1 MRSDAHGVGRFRQQR
16 KVGESTKLDF
26 LDSVPICWGVN
37 FGNSSSALYYFVM
50 TAYTPADF
58 SDGLVGLAHS
68 QGMWV
73 RGNHTANGQC
83 GITALRF

>member
-1 MRSDAHGVGRFRQQR
+1 MSTELVGSGDSETGA
-16 KVGESTKLDF
+16 KVLSWTFSIQYLFAGAFILETPAQHF
-26 LDSVPICWGVN
+26 C
-37 FGNSSSALYYFVM
+37 YFVM

>member
-1 MRSDAHGVGRFRQQR
+1 MSTELVSSGDSEMGA
-16 KVGESTKLDF
+16 KVLSWTFSIQYPFAGAFILE
-26 LDSVPICWGVN
+26 
-37 FGNSSSALYYFVM
+37 
-50 TAYTPADF
+50 TPAQHFCYFLVAAHMSADI

>member
-1 MRSDAHGVGRFRQQR
+1 MPTGSVG
-16 KVGESTKLDF
+16 S
-26 LDSVPICWGVN
+26 
-37 FGNSSSALYYFVM
+37 GNSERLAKVPSWTFSIQYPFAGALISGTPAQHLYYFVM